1 MGRCRYKTR
10 LDAVVRLVPAPTLG
24 IFGDRQ
30 IITSAEGDWFDLNG
44 HDHGD
49 RGFGGRKLGF
59 GATGPSL
66 PSFPFSDAV
75 FPLPE
80 IAIDLE
86 ATFALQT
93 SEVLQRASANN
104 RKLEKFL

>member
-1 MGRCRYKTR
+1 M
-10 LDAVVRLVPAPTLG
+10 
-24 IFGDRQ
+24 
-30 IITSAEGDWFDLNG
+30 
-44 HDHGD
+44 GD

-66 PSFPFSDAV
+66 PSFPFFDAV

-86 ATFALQT
+86 ETFALQT
-93 SEVLQRASANN
+93 
-104 RKLEKFL
+104 